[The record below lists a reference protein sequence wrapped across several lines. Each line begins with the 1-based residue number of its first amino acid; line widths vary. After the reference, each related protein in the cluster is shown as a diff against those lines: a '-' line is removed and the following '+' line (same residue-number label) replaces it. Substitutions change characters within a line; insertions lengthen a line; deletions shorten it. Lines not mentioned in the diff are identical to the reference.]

1 MLTKSHDTEMELVN
15 LKISKK
21 YLELFKEICK
31 ENNLDADTEL
41 KTRLE
46 EALVDS
52 FSKYSSR
59 CMHEERALK
68 FLKGGKGHKRTA
80 GFDFQQ
86 IEKIL
91 SKMDTNEEKVEW
103 LQNYLQQLQ
112 KTKETMY
119 FNSRGINTL
128 GTTEEQFT
136 SLTPY
141 MQVYPQAIQD
151 IQKKILELETQ
162 KIVTTKITHKM

>member
-1 MLTKSHDTEMELVN
+1 MPTQTYDTDTELVN
-15 LKISKK
+15 VKISKK

-31 ENNLDADTEL
+31 ENSLDAEHEL
-41 KTRLE
+41 KVRLE

-59 CMHEERALK
+59 CMAEERALK

-91 SKMDTNEEKVEW
+91 DKMDTSEEKIEW

-128 GTTEEQFT
+128 GTAEEQFT

-141 MQVYPQAIQD
+141 MQVYPQAIEE

-162 KIVTTKITHKM
+162 KIVTTKVTHKM

>member
-1 MLTKSHDTEMELVN
+1 MVAQAHDTEIELINV
-15 LKISKK
+15 KISKK

-31 ENNLDADTEL
+31 ENNLDAETEL

-59 CMHEERALK
+59 CMADERALK

-86 IEKIL
+86 IEKL
-91 SKMDTNEEKVEW
+91 LGKMDSVDEQIEW
-103 LQNYLQQLQ
+103 LKNYLSQLQ

-119 FNSRGINTL
+119 FNSRGLNTL
-128 GTTEEQFT
+128 GTAEEQFT

-141 MQVYPQAIQD
+141 MQVYPQAIEE

-162 KIVTTKITHKM
+162 KIITTQVTHKM